1 MNEYG
6 VGDLNGNKKKGG
18 TKVLVVLI
26 ILIVLFISGL
36 TYYKFIYKNSKQ
48 NNKPSEVKND
58 YLKVS
63 DSKQLIVETINDED
77 DGKFIAKI
85 IVDVD
90 GNVYIDGEFKNDLVS
105 DKIGKTGNYKIKNYN
120 EDTTNLYKTD
130 FINVK
135 SVYAYKDKNSKYNVI
150 LINEDNTASIITLQ
164 VGKTA
169 SIDNVDV
176 HKDVAKDIVTVT
188 KDTDDD
194 YLLIDSSSKKYVVSN
209 GSVKEK
215 EVKYITAKSSYTESE
230 VIIDQDGIA
239 YLSNNNVK
247 ENVLNKISEKGTYK
261 SYKIDEK
268 KEDTLYKLNISN
280 IRDVYYIEGN
290 NKEVI
295 ALISKD
301 NKLSIITF
309 ILDINK
315 QVIDVKEQKEL
326 KDNIVSMSK
335 TYNGTKYEY
344 KFVTKDNKFYEFVI
358 DEDKNTTEKPKNSVG
373 DVNLDGIVDVFDL
386 VRIQKYVNKQVD
398 LTKESIDNADIN
410 KDGKIDNIDVIL
422 LKKYLA
428 GYKMKLP
435 YLKYKVGDIDLDG
448 KITGKDVAALQK
460 YLAKAEGATITDEGL
475 VNADINL
482 DGNIDNIDVGLLKK
496 YLAGYKI
503 DLPYLKYKVG
513 DANLDGTLDAFDL
526 VRIKKYL
533 AKQVELTDEAKINA
547 DVNLDGNVDYLDEA
561 LLKKYLAGYKMDL
574 PYLKYKVG
582 DANLDGTVDAF
593 DLVRIKKYISK
604 QVELTDEA
612 KINAD
617 INLDGNI
624 DNLDEALL
632 KKYLAGYKIDLPYL
646 KYKPGDIDLD
656 GKITGK
662 DVAALQ
668 RYLAKTEGATITD
681 EGLVNADINL
691 DGNTDAVDVG
701 LLRKYLA
708 GYKMDLPYLK
718 YKVGDVNLD
727 GTVDAFDLVR
737 IKKYLA
743 KQVELTD
750 ESKINADVN
759 LDGNIDNI
767 DVYLLK
773 NYLAGNIEELPY
785 LKYKAGDADLDGEVT
800 AKDSI
805 VIKRYAANF
814 EGTTITGEGLINADV
829 NLDGNVDDTD
839 AETIRKYLLGGH
851 YDSLPIIQN

>member
-6 VGDLNGNKKKGG
+6 VGNLNENKKKGG

-105 DKIGKTGNYKIKNYN
+105 DKIGKIGNYKIKNYN

-130 FINVK
+130 FSNVK

-150 LINEDNTASIITLQ
+150 LINEDNTASIIILQ

-215 EVKYITAKSSYTESE
+215 EVKYTTTKSSYTESE
-230 VIIDQDGIA
+230 VIIDQDGIV

-398 LTKESIDNADIN
+398 LTKEAIDNADIN

-428 GYKMKLP
+428 GYKMELP

-448 KITGKDVAALQK
+448 KITTKDSVILKRYLVK
-460 YLAKAEGATITDEGL
+460 YEGTTITDEGL
-475 VNADINL
+475 
-482 DGNIDNIDVGLLKK
+482 
-496 YLAGYKI
+496 
-503 DLPYLKYKVG
+503 
-513 DANLDGTLDAFDL
+513 
-526 VRIKKYL
+526 
-533 AKQVELTDEAKINA
+533 
-547 DVNLDGNVDYLDEA
+547 
-561 LLKKYLAGYKMDL
+561 
-574 PYLKYKVG
+574 
-582 DANLDGTVDAF
+582 
-593 DLVRIKKYISK
+593 
-604 QVELTDEA
+604 
-612 KINAD
+612 INAD
-617 INLDGNI
+617 INLDG
-624 DNLDEALL
+624 
-632 KKYLAGYKIDLPYL
+632 KID
-646 KYKPGDIDLD
+646 D
-656 GKITGK
+656 
-662 DVAALQ
+662 
-668 RYLAKTEGATITD
+668 
-681 EGLVNADINL
+681 
-691 DGNTDAVDVG
+691 VDV
-701 LLRKYLA
+701 YLIRN
-708 GYKMDLPYLK
+708 YIIEDIKELPYLK

-743 KQVELTD
+743 KQVELTDEELINADINLDGNIDKLDEALLKKYLAGYKMELPYLKYKVGDANLDGTVDIFDLVRIKKYISKQVELTD

-800 AKDSI
+800 TKDSI

-829 NLDGNVDDTD
+829 NLDGTVDDTD

>member
-6 VGDLNGNKKKGG
+6 VGNLNENKKKGG

-58 YLKVS
+58 YLKVP
-63 DSKQLIVETINDED
+63 DSKQLIIETINDED

-130 FINVK
+130 FSNVK

-373 DVNLDGIVDVFDL
+373 DVNLDG
-386 VRIQKYVNKQVD
+386 
-398 LTKESIDNADIN
+398 
-410 KDGKIDNIDVIL
+410 
-422 LKKYLA
+422 
-428 GYKMKLP
+428 
-435 YLKYKVGDIDLDG
+435 
-448 KITGKDVAALQK
+448 
-460 YLAKAEGATITDEGL
+460 
-475 VNADINL
+475 
-482 DGNIDNIDVGLLKK
+482 
-496 YLAGYKI
+496 
-503 DLPYLKYKVG
+503 
-513 DANLDGTLDAFDL
+513 TL
-526 VRIKKYL
+526 
-533 AKQVELTDEAKINA
+533 
-547 DVNLDGNVDYLDEA
+547 
-561 LLKKYLAGYKMDL
+561 
-574 PYLKYKVG
+574 
-582 DANLDGTVDAF
+582 
-593 DLVRIKKYISK
+593 
-604 QVELTDEA
+604 
-612 KINAD
+612 
-617 INLDGNI
+617 
-624 DNLDEALL
+624 
-632 KKYLAGYKIDLPYL
+632 
-646 KYKPGDIDLD
+646 
-656 GKITGK
+656 
-662 DVAALQ
+662 
-668 RYLAKTEGATITD
+668 
-681 EGLVNADINL
+681 
-691 DGNTDAVDVG
+691 
-701 LLRKYLA
+701 
-708 GYKMDLPYLK
+708 
-718 YKVGDVNLD
+718 
-727 GTVDAFDLVR
+727 DAFDLVR

-750 ESKINADVN
+750 ESKINADIN
-759 LDGNIDNI
+759 LDGNIDKL
-767 DVYLLK
+767 DEALLK
-773 NYLAGNIEELPY
+773 KYLAGYKMDLPY

-800 AKDSI
+800 TKDSI

-829 NLDGNVDDTD
+829 NLDGTVDDTD

>member
-6 VGDLNGNKKKGG
+6 VGNLNENKKKGG

-58 YLKVS
+58 YLKVP
-63 DSKQLIVETINDED
+63 DSKQLIIETINDED

-120 EDTTNLYKTD
+120 EDTTNLYKTN
-130 FINVK
+130 FSNVK
-135 SVYAYKDKNSKYNVI
+135 SVYTYKDRNSKYNVI

-194 YLLIDSSSKKYVVSN
+194 YLLIDSSSKKYVVYN

-428 GYKMKLP
+428 GYKMELP
-435 YLKYKVGDIDLDG
+435 YLKYKVGD
-448 KITGKDVAALQK
+448 V
-460 YLAKAEGATITDEGL
+460 
-475 VNADINL
+475 
-482 DGNIDNIDVGLLKK
+482 
-496 YLAGYKI
+496 
-503 DLPYLKYKVG
+503 
-513 DANLDGTLDAFDL
+513 NLDGTLDAFDL

-533 AKQVELTDEAKINA
+533 AKQVELTDESKINA
-547 DVNLDGNVDYLDEA
+547 DINLDGNIDKLDEA

-574 PYLKYKVG
+574 PYLKYKAG
-582 DANLDGTVDAF
+582 DANLDGTVD
-593 DLVRIKKYISK
+593 I
-604 QVELTDEA
+604 
-612 KINAD
+612 
-617 INLDGNI
+617 
-624 DNLDEALL
+624 
-632 KKYLAGYKIDLPYL
+632 
-646 KYKPGDIDLD
+646 
-656 GKITGK
+656 
-662 DVAALQ
+662 
-668 RYLAKTEGATITD
+668 
-681 EGLVNADINL
+681 
-691 DGNTDAVDVG
+691 
-701 LLRKYLA
+701 
-708 GYKMDLPYLK
+708 
-718 YKVGDVNLD
+718 
-727 GTVDAFDLVR
+727 FDLVR

-750 ESKINADVN
+750 ESKINADIN
-759 LDGNIDNI
+759 LDGNIDET
-767 DVYLLK
+767 DSDFLK
-773 NYLAGNIEELPY
+773 EYLAGN
-785 LKYKAGDADLDGEVT
+785 
-800 AKDSI
+800 
-805 VIKRYAANF
+805 
-814 EGTTITGEGLINADV
+814 
-829 NLDGNVDDTD
+829 
-839 AETIRKYLLGGH
+839 

>member
-6 VGDLNGNKKKGG
+6 VGNLNENKKKGG

-105 DKIGKTGNYKIKNYN
+105 DKIGKIGNYKIKNYN

-130 FINVK
+130 FSNVK

-150 LINEDNTASIITLQ
+150 LINEDNTASIIILQ

-215 EVKYITAKSSYTESE
+215 EVKYTTTKSSYTESE
-230 VIIDQDGIA
+230 VIIDQDGIV

-398 LTKESIDNADIN
+398 LTKEAIDNADIN

-428 GYKMKLP
+428 GYKMELP

-448 KITGKDVAALQK
+448 KITTKDSVILKRYLVK
-460 YLAKAEGATITDEGL
+460 YEGTTITDEGL
-475 VNADINL
+475 INADINL
-482 DGNIDNIDVGLLKK
+482 DG
-496 YLAGYKI
+496 KI
-503 DLPYLKYKVG
+503 DDVDVYLIRNYIIEDIKELPYLKYKAGDIDLDGKITAKDSTILKRYLVKYEGTTITSEGLINADINLDGKIDDVDVYLIRNYIIEDIKELPYLKYKVG
-513 DANLDGTLDAFDL
+513 DVNLDGTVDAFDL

-533 AKQVELTDEAKINA
+533 AKQVELTDEELINA
-547 DVNLDGNVDYLDEA
+547 DINLDGNIDKLDEA

-582 DANLDGTVDAF
+582 DANLDGTVDIF
-593 DLVRIKKYISK
+593 DLVRIKKYIS
-604 QVELTDEA
+604 
-612 KINAD
+612 
-617 INLDGNI
+617 
-624 DNLDEALL
+624 
-632 KKYLAGYKIDLPYL
+632 
-646 KYKPGDIDLD
+646 
-656 GKITGK
+656 
-662 DVAALQ
+662 
-668 RYLAKTEGATITD
+668 
-681 EGLVNADINL
+681 
-691 DGNTDAVDVG
+691 
-701 LLRKYLA
+701 
-708 GYKMDLPYLK
+708 
-718 YKVGDVNLD
+718 
-727 GTVDAFDLVR
+727 
-737 IKKYLA
+737 

-800 AKDSI
+800 TKDSI

-829 NLDGNVDDTD
+829 NLDGTVDDTD

>member
-6 VGDLNGNKKKGG
+6 VGNLNENKKKGG

-130 FINVK
+130 FSNVK

-482 DGNIDNIDVGLLKK
+482 DGNIDN
-496 YLAGYKI
+496 
-503 DLPYLKYKVG
+503 
-513 DANLDGTLDAFDL
+513 
-526 VRIKKYL
+526 
-533 AKQVELTDEAKINA
+533 
-547 DVNLDGNVDYLDEA
+547 
-561 LLKKYLAGYKMDL
+561 
-574 PYLKYKVG
+574 
-582 DANLDGTVDAF
+582 
-593 DLVRIKKYISK
+593 
-604 QVELTDEA
+604 
-612 KINAD
+612 
-617 INLDGNI
+617 
-624 DNLDEALL
+624 LDEALL

-662 DVAALQ
+662 DVAVLQ
-668 RYLAKTEGATITD
+668 KYLAKTEGATITD

-708 GYKMDLPYLK
+708 GYKMELPYLK

-750 ESKINADVN
+750 EALINADINFDAKVDNIDEALLKKYLAGYKMELPYLKYKVGDVNLDGTLDAFDLVRIKKHLAKQVELTDESKINADIN
-759 LDGNIDNI
+759 LDGNIDKL
-767 DVYLLK
+767 DEALLK
-773 NYLAGNIEELPY
+773 KYLAGYKMDLPY

-800 AKDSI
+800 TKDSI

-829 NLDGNVDDTD
+829 NLDGTVDDTD

>member
-6 VGDLNGNKKKGG
+6 VGNLNENKKKGG

-105 DKIGKTGNYKIKNYN
+105 DKIGKIGNYKIKNYN

-130 FINVK
+130 FSNVK

-150 LINEDNTASIITLQ
+150 LINEDNTASIIILQ

-215 EVKYITAKSSYTESE
+215 EVKYTTTKSSYTESE
-230 VIIDQDGIA
+230 VIIDQDGIV

-398 LTKESIDNADIN
+398 LTKEAIDNADIN

-428 GYKMKLP
+428 GYKMELP

-448 KITGKDVAALQK
+448 KITTKDSVILKRYLVK
-460 YLAKAEGATITDEGL
+460 YEGTTITDEGL
-475 VNADINL
+475 INADINL
-482 DGNIDNIDVGLLKK
+482 DG
-496 YLAGYKI
+496 KI
-503 DLPYLKYKVG
+503 DDVDVYLIRNYIIEDIKELPYLKYKAGDIDLDGKITAKDSTILKRYLVKYEGTTITSEGLINADINLDGKIDDVDVYLIRNYIIEDIKELPYLKYKVG
-513 DANLDGTLDAFDL
+513 DVNLDGTVDAFDL

-533 AKQVELTDEAKINA
+533 AKQVELTDEELINA
-547 DVNLDGNVDYLDEA
+547 DINLDGNIDKLDEA

-582 DANLDGTVDAF
+582 DANLDGTVDIF
-593 DLVRIKKYISK
+593 DLVRIKKYIS
-604 QVELTDEA
+604 
-612 KINAD
+612 
-617 INLDGNI
+617 
-624 DNLDEALL
+624 
-632 KKYLAGYKIDLPYL
+632 
-646 KYKPGDIDLD
+646 
-656 GKITGK
+656 
-662 DVAALQ
+662 
-668 RYLAKTEGATITD
+668 
-681 EGLVNADINL
+681 
-691 DGNTDAVDVG
+691 
-701 LLRKYLA
+701 
-708 GYKMDLPYLK
+708 
-718 YKVGDVNLD
+718 
-727 GTVDAFDLVR
+727 
-737 IKKYLA
+737 

-800 AKDSI
+800 TKDSI

>member
-6 VGDLNGNKKKGG
+6 VGNLNENKKKGG

-105 DKIGKTGNYKIKNYN
+105 DKIGKIGNYKIKNYN

-130 FINVK
+130 FSNVK

-150 LINEDNTASIITLQ
+150 LINEDNTASIIILQ

-215 EVKYITAKSSYTESE
+215 EVKYTTTKSSYTESE
-230 VIIDQDGIA
+230 VIIDQDGIV

-398 LTKESIDNADIN
+398 LTKEAIDNADIN

-428 GYKMKLP
+428 GYKMELP

-448 KITGKDVAALQK
+448 KITTKDSVILKRYLVK
-460 YLAKAEGATITDEGL
+460 YEGTTITSEGL
-475 VNADINL
+475 INADINL
-482 DGNIDNIDVGLLKK
+482 DG
-496 YLAGYKI
+496 KI
-503 DLPYLKYKVG
+503 DDVDVYLIRNYIIEDIKELPYLKYKVG
-513 DANLDGTLDAFDL
+513 DVNLDGTVDAFDL

-533 AKQVELTDEAKINA
+533 AKQVELTDEELINA
-547 DVNLDGNVDYLDEA
+547 DINLDGNIDKLDEA

-582 DANLDGTVDAF
+582 DANLDGTVDIF
-593 DLVRIKKYISK
+593 DLVRIKKYIS
-604 QVELTDEA
+604 
-612 KINAD
+612 
-617 INLDGNI
+617 
-624 DNLDEALL
+624 
-632 KKYLAGYKIDLPYL
+632 
-646 KYKPGDIDLD
+646 
-656 GKITGK
+656 
-662 DVAALQ
+662 
-668 RYLAKTEGATITD
+668 
-681 EGLVNADINL
+681 
-691 DGNTDAVDVG
+691 
-701 LLRKYLA
+701 
-708 GYKMDLPYLK
+708 
-718 YKVGDVNLD
+718 
-727 GTVDAFDLVR
+727 
-737 IKKYLA
+737 

-800 AKDSI
+800 TKDSI

-829 NLDGNVDDTD
+829 NLDGTVDDTD

>member
-105 DKIGKTGNYKIKNYN
+105 DKIGKPGNYKIKNYN

-130 FINVK
+130 FSNVK

-230 VIIDQDGIA
+230 VIIDQAGIA

-482 DGNIDNIDVGLLKK
+482 DGNIDNIDVGLLRK

-513 DANLDGTLDAFDL
+513 D
-526 VRIKKYL
+526 V
-533 AKQVELTDEAKINA
+533 
-547 DVNLDGNVDYLDEA
+547 
-561 LLKKYLAGYKMDL
+561 
-574 PYLKYKVG
+574 
-582 DANLDGTVDAF
+582 NLDGTVDAF
-593 DLVRIKKYISK
+593 DLVRIKKYLAK

-662 DVAALQ
+662 DVAVLQ
-668 RYLAKTEGATITD
+668 KYLAKTEGATITD

-708 GYKMDLPYLK
+708 GYKMELPYLK

-750 ESKINADVN
+750 EALINADINFDAKVDNIDEALLKKYLAGYKMELPYLKYKVGDVNLDGTLDAFDLVRIKKHLAKQVELTDESKINADIN
-759 LDGNIDNI
+759 LDGNIDKL
-767 DVYLLK
+767 DEALLK
-773 NYLAGNIEELPY
+773 KYLAGYKMDLPY

-800 AKDSI
+800 TKDSI

-829 NLDGNVDDTD
+829 NLDGTVDDTD

>member
-6 VGDLNGNKKKGG
+6 VGNLNENKKKGG

-105 DKIGKTGNYKIKNYN
+105 DKIGKIGNYKIKNYN

-130 FINVK
+130 FSNVK
-135 SVYAYKDKNSKYNVI
+135 SVYTYKDKNSKYNVI
-150 LINEDNTASIITLQ
+150 LINEDNTASIIILQ

-215 EVKYITAKSSYTESE
+215 EVKYTTTKSSYTESE
-230 VIIDQDGIA
+230 VIIDQDGIV

-398 LTKESIDNADIN
+398 LTKEAIDNADIN

-428 GYKMKLP
+428 GYKMELP

-448 KITGKDVAALQK
+448 KITTKDSVILKRYLVK
-460 YLAKAEGATITDEGL
+460 YEGTTITDEGL
-475 VNADINL
+475 INADINL
-482 DGNIDNIDVGLLKK
+482 DG
-496 YLAGYKI
+496 KI
-503 DLPYLKYKVG
+503 DDVDVYLIRNYIIEDIKELPYLKYKVG
-513 DANLDGTLDAFDL
+513 DVNLDGTVDAFDL

-533 AKQVELTDEAKINA
+533 AKQVELTDEELINA
-547 DVNLDGNVDYLDEA
+547 DINLDGNIDKLDEA

-582 DANLDGTVDAF
+582 DANLDGTVDIF
-593 DLVRIKKYISK
+593 DLVRIKKYIS
-604 QVELTDEA
+604 
-612 KINAD
+612 
-617 INLDGNI
+617 
-624 DNLDEALL
+624 
-632 KKYLAGYKIDLPYL
+632 
-646 KYKPGDIDLD
+646 
-656 GKITGK
+656 
-662 DVAALQ
+662 
-668 RYLAKTEGATITD
+668 
-681 EGLVNADINL
+681 
-691 DGNTDAVDVG
+691 
-701 LLRKYLA
+701 
-708 GYKMDLPYLK
+708 
-718 YKVGDVNLD
+718 
-727 GTVDAFDLVR
+727 
-737 IKKYLA
+737 

-800 AKDSI
+800 TKDSI

>member
-6 VGDLNGNKKKGG
+6 VGNLNENKKKGG

-63 DSKQLIVETINDED
+63 DSKQLIIETINDED

-130 FINVK
+130 FSNVK

-215 EVKYITAKSSYTESE
+215 EVKYTTTKSSYTESE

-268 KEDTLYKLNISN
+268 KEDALYKLNISN

-398 LTKESIDNADIN
+398 LTKEAIDNADIN

-428 GYKMKLP
+428 GYKMELP

-448 KITGKDVAALQK
+448 KITTKDSVILKRYLVK
-460 YLAKAEGATITDEGL
+460 YEGTTITSEGL
-475 VNADINL
+475 INADINL
-482 DGNIDNIDVGLLKK
+482 DG
-496 YLAGYKI
+496 KI
-503 DLPYLKYKVG
+503 DDVDVYLIRNYIIEDIKELPYLKYKVG
-513 DANLDGTLDAFDL
+513 DVNLDGTVDAFDL

-533 AKQVELTDEAKINA
+533 AKQVELTDEELINA
-547 DVNLDGNVDYLDEA
+547 DINLDGNIDKLDEA

-582 DANLDGTVDAF
+582 DANLDGIVDIF
-593 DLVRIKKYISK
+593 DLVRIKKYIS
-604 QVELTDEA
+604 
-612 KINAD
+612 
-617 INLDGNI
+617 
-624 DNLDEALL
+624 
-632 KKYLAGYKIDLPYL
+632 
-646 KYKPGDIDLD
+646 
-656 GKITGK
+656 
-662 DVAALQ
+662 
-668 RYLAKTEGATITD
+668 
-681 EGLVNADINL
+681 
-691 DGNTDAVDVG
+691 
-701 LLRKYLA
+701 
-708 GYKMDLPYLK
+708 
-718 YKVGDVNLD
+718 
-727 GTVDAFDLVR
+727 
-737 IKKYLA
+737 

-800 AKDSI
+800 TKDSI